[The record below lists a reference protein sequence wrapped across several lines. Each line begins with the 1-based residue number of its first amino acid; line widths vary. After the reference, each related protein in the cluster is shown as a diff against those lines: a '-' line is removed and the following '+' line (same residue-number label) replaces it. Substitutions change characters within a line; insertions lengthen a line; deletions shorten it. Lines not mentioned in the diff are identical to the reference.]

1 MLIKLIFMGIIG
13 LASGFAIAGGTFA
26 FITWLGIINR
36 LAAKTKT
43 ASYILIYEDMVVL
56 GAGIGNIL
64 YLFKPT
70 IPLGLG
76 GLILYGLFSG
86 IFTGCLAVAL
96 AEVIQ
101 TFPVFAKR
109 AKIKIGIPYILSSLA
124 IGKGIGTLIQ
134 AFFRR

>member
-26 FITWLGIINR
+26 FITWLGLINR
-36 LAAKTKT
+36 LASKTKT
-43 ASYILIYEDMVVL
+43 ASHILLYEDMVVL
-56 GAGIGNIL
+56 GAGVGNIL
-64 YLFKPT
+64 YLYEPT

-76 GLILYGLFSG
+76 GLIVYGLFSG

-96 AEVIQ
+96 AEIIQ

-109 AKIKIGIPYILSSLA
+109 AKIRTGTPYILLSLA

-134 AFFRR
+134 AFF